1 MSDQTGAPVTEPV
14 VIAEDAPIKG
24 LPSVAEIAAK
34 MSGGTAGDP
43 NIPEQVVNAIVE
55 EVGNVVEESPS
66 EKKAEDAPKPVRDPA
81 GSKFAA
87 LARKE
92 KDIQRREKEMDRRLK
107 EMEARTGA
115 ITEKET
121 RVQQFKQDPLAAM
134 KSLGMSYAD
143 ITQAVLGNYKAP
155 EEDPMDAKLKPVQQ
169 RFDKYESD
177 TEKLT
182 RTVEELKSQLA
193 AKEQREQYAVVIN
206 GIKDA
211 SSDTSKYELI
221 HAMGD
226 DAIDL
231 VKDTMVEYWNQHQ
244 KMLDYSEACDIVEG
258 YYEENFLSKLAK
270 TKKLGSRLAPAA
282 APKAAAPKSS
292 APREVKE
299 PRTLNNRLSSA
310 PEANV
315 DIDKLPKH
323 EALAY
328 LAKKLQFID

>member
-1 MSDQTGAPVTEPV
+1 MSDQTASVT
-14 VIAEDAPIKG
+14 DPIVEEVPTNG
-24 LPSVAEIAAK
+24 MPSLADVAAK

-43 NIPEQVVNAIVE
+43 NIPEQGTAVIDEIVAAVADAVDE
-55 EVGNVVEESPS
+55 QKP
-66 EKKAEDAPKPVRDPA
+66 AEPVKPVRDPA
-81 GSKFAA
+81 SSKFAA

-92 KDIQRREKEMDRRLK
+92 KEIQRREKDMERRLK
-107 EMEARTGA
+107 EIEARTGA
-115 ITEKET
+115 VNEKET
-121 RVQQFKQDPLAAM
+121 AVQRFKQDPIKAM
-134 KSLGMSYAD
+134 KDLGLSYAD

-155 EEDPMDAKLKPVQQ
+155 EEDPLDLKLKPVQQ

-177 TEKLT
+177 SEKLT
-182 RTVEELKSQLA
+182 RTVEELKQQLA
-193 AKEQREQYAVVIN
+193 AKEQREQYATVMN
-206 GIKDA
+206 GIKTA
-211 SSDTSKYELI
+211 ITDTEKYELI
-221 HAMGD
+221 HTMGD
-226 DAIDL
+226 EALDL

-270 TKKLGSRLAPAA
+270 TKKLGSRLTPAA
-282 APKAAAPKSS
+282 KPATKQSTTPK
-292 APREVKE
+292 EVRE